1 MQADIQKR
9 VTKHLQERNPFARIN
24 IISSTRPTFLDW
36 DADGD
41 VDLIYQGT
49 EHRLQWVEQLQDGTL
64 SSPQH
69 LPVPNILDYV
79 AADFDEDGD
88 IDLVIALQN
97 LESWKY
103 YERREDGSLERVLD
117 NPFDNSVWRTV
128 APIMT
133 SFNFDRSLYSTLGD
147 WNGDG
152 ARDLIVLDGKRV
164 SLLLNTPLQTFIE
177 HTGVDNPFSD
187 IYMASSSKD
196 SWNIADVDGD
206 GDLDFVYLPLG
217 RDLVPTRKPATE
229 EYKYFKQLKNGK
241 LEQRYGSA
249 NPLQAAPISLLNF
262 TEWDFSIHAQY
273 FGMNHVVADV
283 DGDGDVDIVHADHRG
298 FMYAEQRNG
307 QFTILKGLDNPF
319 HLGLKVAIQCA
330 VHFLTFPS
338 NFLDDNCWAE
348 IMFEAVSI
356 GAGISNS
363 LQHSSLDCWTLVDF
377 DGDGDLDI
385 VRTVPPNRSG
395 YGLSRGSSEWYKVAQ
410 KAREVQYLEQA
421 TWHVHKFSTEAIGFY
436 A

>member
-1 MQADIQKR
+1 M
-9 VTKHLQERNPFARIN
+9 TKHLQERNPFARIN
-24 IISSTRPTFLDW
+24 NISSTRRTFLDW

-49 EHRLQWVEQLQDGTL
+49 EDRLQWVEQLQDGTL

-97 LESWKY
+97 LASWKY

-117 NPFDNSVWRTV
+117 NPFDKSVWRTV
-128 APIMT
+128 GPSKT
-133 SFNFDRSLYSTLGD
+133 SFNFLDRSLYSTLGD
-147 WNGDG
+147 WNRDG
-152 ARDLIVLDGKRV
+152 APDLIVLDGKRV
-164 SLLLNTPLQTFIE
+164 SLLLNTPLQIFIE

-187 IYMASSSKD
+187 ISMASPSKD

-206 GDLDFVYLPLG
+206 GDLDFVYLPFG
-217 RDLVPTRKPATE
+217 RDFAPTD
-229 EYKYFKQLKNGK
+229 EYKYFKQLKDGK

-249 NPLQAAPISLLNF
+249 NPLQAAPISLLNY
-262 TEWDFSIHAQY
+262 TEWDFSIDVPE
-273 FGMNHVVADV
+273 FGMNHVIADV

-338 NFLDDNCWAE
+338 SFLDDNCWAE

-395 YGLSRGSSEWYKVAQ
+395 YGLSLGSSERYKVAR

-421 TWHVHKFSTEAIGFY
+421 TWHVHKFSTEAIGIY
-436 A
+436 G